1 LEPSVPD
8 ANCTGCRKMKKI
20 SLDDIVEEYER
31 NEQIVEDLNY
41 YFNNQPINPWENDY
55 EDEN

>member
-1 LEPSVPD
+1 
-8 ANCTGCRKMKKI
+8 MKEI